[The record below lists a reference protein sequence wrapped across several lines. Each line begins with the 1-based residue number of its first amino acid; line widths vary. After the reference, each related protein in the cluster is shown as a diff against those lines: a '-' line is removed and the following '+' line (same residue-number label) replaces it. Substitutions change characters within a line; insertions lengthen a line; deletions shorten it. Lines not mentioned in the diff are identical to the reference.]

1 MKIIKYIIVP
11 VIIIAALSFNSYA
24 AEPVNNVDM
33 PIQITF
39 SGTTYGSATYTNLQ
53 TGQMLYGYLMTPNG
67 WTLYSI
73 DNYLNLSNYESSDI
87 YLCYYTQDEFFWGTN
102 TLAAYRDP
110 SGDMEF
116 EWHDDS
122 IIFNF
127 TTNNRE
133 ISYTTSINTS
143 PTNYYITA
151 EFYNDVPAAS
161 YTIIRRCA
169 EINSAAINY
178 DFAYGVYIYTNEPST
193 FDDYINGDI
202 SFDEAINKIN
212 QETSVNVDNA
222 TDLTGKLVALAIGE
236 KQIQEIVQASDNKS
250 LNDIQDVL
258 TPVLDDITQSYEN
271 GTIDLDAAM
280 NDSYTSY
287 TNSLDAAETPEQGIL
302 VNTTY
307 NNHLKNLE
315 LRAQIRTRNI
325 LLSIITDDDLKMADD
340 YYEAED
346 TLIKRFDL
354 EEFKSKLDFE
364 KWLLALPSNERM
376 NYRRF
381 FEYILNDSPIRNFI
395 IIPMY
400 LGLISILLGTSVK
413 AFTVIRR
420 KGGGNN

>member
-1 MKIIKYIIVP
+1 MKIFKYIIVP
-11 VIIIAALSFNSYA
+11 VIIIAALSFYSYA

-39 SGTTYGSATYTNLQ
+39 AGTTYGSATYTDLQ
-53 TGQMLYGYLMTPNG
+53 TGQMLYAYLMTPNG
-67 WTLYSI
+67 WTLYSVQ
-73 DNYLNLSNYESSDI
+73 NYLNLNNYESSDI

-102 TLAAYRDP
+102 TLAAYRDT

-122 IIFNF
+122 IIFHF
-127 TTNNRE
+127 TTNNSVV
-133 ISYTTSINTS
+133 SYTTTINTS

-151 EFYNDVPAAS
+151 EFYNDVPAAN
-161 YTIIRRCA
+161 YTVIRRCDN
-169 EINSAAINY
+169 INSAAINY
-178 DFAYGVYIYTNEPST
+178 DFAYGVYIYTDDPST

-236 KQIQEIVQASDNKS
+236 KQIQEIVQASNNKS

-258 TPVLDDITQSYEN
+258 TPVLDNITESYEN
-271 GTIDLDAAM
+271 GTIDLDVAM
-280 NDSYTSY
+280 NDSYTNY

-340 YYEAED
+340 YYEAEQE
-346 TLIKRFDL
+346 LIDKFDI
-354 EEFKSKLDFE
+354 EEFNAQLDFD
-364 KWLLALPSNERM
+364 KWLLAMPSNERYQ
-376 NYRRF
+376 YRRF
-381 FEYILNDSPIRNFI
+381 FEYILNESQIRNFI
-395 IIPMY
+395 LIPMF
-400 LGLISILLGTSVK
+400 LGLISIILGTRIHVFGIGK
-413 AFTVIRR
+413 
-420 KGGGNN
+420 KDGDNK

>member
-1 MKIIKYIIVP
+1 MRIYKYIIIS
-11 VIIIAALSFNSYA
+11 VIIIAALSFHSYA

-53 TGQMLYGYLMTPNG
+53 TGQMLYAYLITPKG
-67 WTLYSI
+67 WTLFSI
-73 DNYLNLSNYESSDI
+73 DNYLNLSNYESSDV
-87 YLCYYTQDEFFWGTN
+87 YLCYYTLDDFYWGTN

-110 SGDMEF
+110 SGDMNF
-116 EWHDDS
+116 EWHNDS
-122 IIFNF
+122 IVFTF
-127 TTNNRE
+127 TTNNNS
-133 ISYTTSINTS
+133 ISYTTSVNTS

-161 YTIIRRCA
+161 YTVIRRCD
-169 EINSAAINY
+169 NLSASAINY
-178 DFAYGVYIYTNEPST
+178 DFAYGVYIYTDDPST

-202 SFDEAINKIN
+202 SFEDAIDKINK
-212 QETSVNVDNA
+212 ETNVNVDNA
-222 TDLTGKLVALAIGE
+222 PDLTGKLVALAIGE

-250 LNDIQDVL
+250 LNDIKDVL
-258 TPVLDDITQSYEN
+258 TPVLDDIIEYYEN
-271 GTIDLDAAM
+271 GTIDLDAALE
-280 NDSYTSY
+280 DSYTSY
-287 TNSLDAAETPEQGIL
+287 TNSLDSAETPEQGIL

-315 LRAQIRTRNI
+315 LRANIRIRNL
-325 LLSIITDDDLKMADD
+325 LLSIITDDELKMADD
-340 YYEAED
+340 YYETED
-346 TLIKRFDL
+346 TLIKKFDL

-364 KWLLALPSNERM
+364 QWFLSLPSDERM

-381 FEYILNDSPIRNFI
+381 FEYILNESPIRNFI

-420 KGGGNN
+420 KGGDNN